1 MNVLI
6 VGCGNLGYRHGQGVL
21 SSRFIAIH
29 STAIDLFDR
38 EIVAA
43 ERLKQRLL
51 VESCVTDLPCIRVLK
66 EINDCSVHYDLVIDA
81 TTANTRPKLTRDLKA
96 IVTSKWWILEKPIS
110 QSVDGI
116 VELQR
121 LFRDELVWVNIPRRM
136 TNLYSSVA
144 KEIAGMNFGDVK
156 LSVSGHNWGLASN
169 AIHFLE
175 LYRYLFG
182 GSVSAVSDSAIV
194 EWCASKRPGFF
205 ECYGEVVFQTDSGAI
220 ELSCFKGAN
229 FQRDVRLSGSEDLI
243 KIYEESGLVDV
254 NGSLK
259 KFNRLSLQSEMTGVV
274 LDELMQ
280 SETCRLPQLTEVL
293 SESVLVCN
301 FLSGSFKDFFG
312 KSHDYAQF
320 T

>member
-6 VGCGNLGYRHGQGVL
+6 VGCGNLGYRHSQGVL
-21 SSRFIAIH
+21 SSRFIAMP
-29 STAIDLFDR
+29 STTIDLFDI
-38 EIVAA
+38 EIIAA
-43 ERLKQRLL
+43 ESLKQRLI
-51 VESCVTDLPCIRVLK
+51 VESCLTEAPRIQVLK
-66 EINDCSVHYDLVIDA
+66 RINDFSDHYDLVIDA

-96 IVTSKWWILEKPIS
+96 IVASKWWILEKPIS
-110 QSVDGI
+110 QSAQGI
-116 VELQR
+116 AELQR

-144 KEIAGMNFGDVK
+144 KEIASMNFGNLE
-156 LSVSGHNWGLASN
+156 LSVSGQNWGLASN

-175 LYRYLFG
+175 LYRYLSG
-182 GSVSAVSDSAIV
+182 GSVSAVSASAIV
-194 EWCASKRPGFF
+194 EWCASKRAGFF
-205 ECYGEVVFQTDSGAI
+205 ECYGEIVFQTDSGVI
-220 ELSCFKGAN
+220 ELSCFKGEN
-229 FQRDVRLSGSEDLI
+229 FQREVRLSGSEDLI

-280 SETCRLPQLTEVL
+280 SETCRLPQLTEVI
-293 SESVLVCN
+293 SESVLVSN